1 MVLFI
6 AFSIGN
12 TKVSE
17 NIRYE
22 QNKNEVKELLC
33 SLSEQ

>member
-6 AFSIGN
+6 AFGFDN

-22 QNKNEVKELLC
+22 QNKNVVKKLWFP
-33 SLSEQ
+33 LS

>member
-6 AFSIGN
+6 AFSIDN

-22 QNKNEVKELLC
+22 QNKNEVKKLWFP
-33 SLSEQ
+33 LSEQ